1 MKKTQETTTLSYNE
15 STGQSRDWY
24 LEAALNY
31 SRKFGHHNVSAL
43 AMYNQSMKYYYS
55 DKFPGIPRSYVGLVG
70 RATYDY
76 KTRYMV
82 DFSVG
87 YNGSENF
94 AEGKRFGFF
103 PAGSA
108 GWILSEERFM
118 SSLKPYLSYMK
129 VRASYGIVGN
139 DRVSDGSR
147 FLYLPD
153 SYIIS
158 SGNYGFGSSN
168 DYKLPGVSSLK
179 SVIRM

>member
-1 MKKTQETTTLSYNE
+1 
-15 STGQSRDWY
+15 
-24 LEAALNY
+24 
-31 SRKFGHHNVSAL
+31 
-43 AMYNQSMKYYYS
+43 
-55 DKFPGIPRSYVGLVG
+55 
-70 RATYDY
+70 
-76 KTRYMV
+76 MV

-87 YNGSENF
+87 YKDPKILLKENVS
-94 AEGKRFGFF
+94 GFF

-158 SGNYGFGSSN
+158 SG
-168 DYKLPGVSSLK
+168 
-179 SVIRM
+179 

>member
-1 MKKTQETTTLSYNE
+1 M
-15 STGQSRDWY
+15 
-24 LEAALNY
+24 
-31 SRKFGHHNVSAL
+31 SAL

-103 PAGSA
+103 
-108 GWILSEERFM
+108 LRV
-118 SSLKPYLSYMK
+118 LL
-129 VRASYGIVGN
+129 VG
-139 DRVSDGSR
+139 
-147 FLYLPD
+147 FCPKKD
-153 SYIIS
+153 SC
-158 SGNYGFGSSN
+158 
-168 DYKLPGVSSLK
+168 LL
-179 SVIRM
+179 